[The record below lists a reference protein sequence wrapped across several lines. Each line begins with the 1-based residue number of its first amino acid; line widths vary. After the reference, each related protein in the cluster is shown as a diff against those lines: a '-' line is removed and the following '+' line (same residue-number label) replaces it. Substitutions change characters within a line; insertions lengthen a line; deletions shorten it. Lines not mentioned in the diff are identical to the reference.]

1 MRLTA
6 NRIAGIIREHG
17 YKLTPQRHAVLK
29 VIAGSHGHLTPE
41 DIFNKVRIEN
51 PGIGIVT
58 VYRTLDLLREL
69 NLVCR
74 MHMHDGCRSYLM
86 KRPTEHHHHLV
97 CSGCGKTVDFAE
109 CNLHELE
116 HKLSKNTGFAI
127 DGHLLEIY
135 GKCRNCQSPARA

>member
-29 VIAGSHGHLTPE
+29 VIAQSHGHLTPE
-41 DIFNKVRIEN
+41 DIFNKVRVES
-51 PGIGIVT
+51 PGIGVVT

-74 MHMHDGCRSYLM
+74 MHTHDGCGSYLM

-97 CSGCGKTVDFAE
+97 CSGCGKTVDFAD

-116 HKLSKNTGFAI
+116 RKLSKNTGFAI